1 MRGFARNNR
10 SNIDE
15 EVKYRVCQEG
25 IHYLLPHMTKR
36 KFYVNETDF
45 RTSLASPGKTMHVSI
60 FSKEFADQIKALSAG
75 AFVIVLDGSSD
86 TGASADSEQLST
98 GDPTTTCNV
107 DPSGGVL
114 AVVMWKCRGDSI
126 DSLVAKVEID
136 GILSM
141 LNAMKGTS
149 LSSSSKEL

>member
-1 MRGFARNNR
+1 
-10 SNIDE
+10 
-15 EVKYRVCQEG
+15 
-25 IHYLLPHMTKR
+25 
-36 KFYVNETDF
+36 
-45 RTSLASPGKTMHVSI
+45 MHVSI

-149 LSSSSKEL
+149 LSSSSKELQPNLAHGGAFDVCLTLKLKGRTGCIVDASRNCLERHFRRRGA